1 MYKTISE
8 MVSQGMV
15 LRVSIYK
22 VHFKVLTGTYFTILN
37 RMYKRN
43 LVVFLSFFYKLTP
56 KYNNTIFMFENIPHS
71 FLHCIGEI
79 KKYRYCSVLFFL
91 IKKIWH
97 TMTKGKF

>member
-43 LVVFLSFFYKLTP
+43 LVVFLSFFYKLTQSIIIQYSCL
-56 KYNNTIFMFENIPHS
+56 KT
-71 FLHCIGEI
+71 FLTVSYIALVKLKSI
-79 KKYRYCSVLFFL
+79 AIAVYCFF
-91 IKKIWH
+91 
-97 TMTKGKF
+97 